1 MSDYFTRRDEMHDYI
16 LDNGI
21 ATESEIAL
29 VTAINGYSCE
39 SLDSIIKVQT
49 SMDYEQN
56 IEANIYE

>member
-1 MSDYFTRRDEMHDYI
+1 MSDYFQLREEMHDYI
-16 LDNGI
+16 LDNGL
-21 ATESEIAL
+21 ATEGEISL

-56 IEANIYE
+56 KEMEIYE